1 MTGLFGSKFRFAIS
15 TLLVAVSSLVLSG
28 IAHGNH
34 IAGHEA
40 KSAGSDLSFSRI
52 DLDFILKQ
60 IKFSE
65 YHAESGRGCEALL
78 EVLPNAH
85 VPWGLR
91 TVDGSC
97 NNLGVGNEGF
107 GQADLEFLELVKPV
121 FTGAEDLSH
130 QIAPNDVVGAK
141 TSYVRGD
148 GRTVQDS
155 SPRLISNL
163 IVNQSTSNPAA
174 THTAA
179 AEGGTIIGTEFGF
192 GSPQQTYLIPNTAP
206 DEGLSAPTN
215 AYMTFFGQF
224 FDHGLDLVNKGGN
237 GLVLMPLAKDDPLYV
252 EGSHTNFMMMTRATR
267 DSGADGLLGTA
278 DDGQGI
284 INATTPHVDQQQT
297 YTGHSSAQTLV
308 REYKFG
314 PCPANG
320 PTFPRNN
327 ECIQSTG
334 RLLDGFGN
342 DRVIDTEQDGGM
354 ATWDTVQLQ
363 ARAKLG
369 ILLDDFDG
377 ASIPMFAAD
386 PYGKFL
392 PGAVRGLPQLV
403 VGMDDNGQPLLV
415 EGDLDNPVDA
425 SQALRIGHSF
435 FLDVAHTA
443 NPGSFKGVGVAPDKA
458 PDADSVINARTDTIS
473 GQQTRGIRAP
483 GVALASG
490 QKTYDDEFLGAHFI
504 CGDGRCNENI
514 ALTTIHTIF
523 HSEHNRLS
531 SVAQRQILDEG
542 DLGYLNEWLDTPATQ
557 GQLDAWSGLP
567 FTIEDSSL
575 AHQKATRVAV
585 DGLGLDWNG
594 ERIFQT
600 ARFGTEMQYN
610 RAVFD
615 EFVPTLSGLKDPFVS
630 HHTNIH
636 PSITAEFSQI
646 VYRFG
651 HSMLT
656 ETVDRYDADFNTIT
670 DPSALDD
677 ATASD
682 QLGLFEAFLNPL
694 ALYNYD
700 DATGKSTLTPEEAT
714 GAVIRGL
721 TRSVSNEIDEFIT
734 GGLQNNLVGL
744 PLDLGALNIARG
756 RDIGAPRLNAA
767 RRVFYAASQDT
778 SVAPYVSWM
787 DYADNIRHELTLVNF
802 IAGYGTHPSV
812 AGADG
817 VPSTNNSDNGEPT
830 TIVARRT
837 AACALVSSVIADPN
851 VRSAYC
857 TDNGFG
863 TPASVPD
870 DAEDFMR
877 SHGAWGPN
885 VAGHPTTGLEDVD
898 FWNGGLAEERRPFT
912 GYLGATHNYVFES
925 QMEALQNG
933 DRFYYLG
940 RVGTI
945 PLLASL
951 ESNPFTAIV
960 MRNTDLGEAGAG
972 VLPAGIFSVPNHL
985 LEVDQT
991 QQFEAGNDAV
1001 GSDDPEGDSVLVD
1014 LVIRDATRLTTNI
1027 NSVVSDPSRVVQYT
1041 GGDHVA
1047 IGGTIGRDT
1056 IIGGIGDDSLWGRE
1070 GNDRIEGGDGAD
1082 HIEGGPGDDII
1093 TDLSGPDI
1101 IEGGPGNDAINS
1113 GNEEDFVFGDE
1124 GNDFLVNPSE
1134 FGGMFGG
1141 PGDDFILDG
1150 PFLGHTRG
1158 GLGDD
1163 WMENLG
1169 GGEDLFQG
1177 DLGAAPE
1184 AGEPAVKGND
1194 VLISRA
1200 GNADGDMENGD
1211 DIVVDGPGIDRV
1223 EGQLGFDWV
1232 SFQNDEFGVDVD
1244 LDFSIFLQPI
1254 LPVSS
1259 ASILNRYDKVEGLS
1273 GSPLADILRGT
1284 DFNATAGNELSIST
1298 NSVGETTTDGFA
1310 LIEGL
1315 NATQTADGAAVMAL
1329 VPDSERSDLD
1339 PDLVTGDAQFGWTGG
1354 EIILGGGGSDL
1365 IAGEGGDDIL
1375 DGDSSLKVNILTPD
1389 PAVRMGAASR
1399 AAAISGAALNAAA
1412 TAQQDAFTNIAVS
1425 QANAS
1430 LSATRLLT
1438 AINILTPAQLADL
1451 GDLNAANTALEVAEE
1466 ALAAAEALV
1475 LEAAVQQGAIAG
1487 FAQSVADS
1495 VAQAESAR
1503 DAEISAVMGND
1514 VAVLT
1519 TQAALAA
1526 AMDAVIAANIA
1537 VEETALLLATAQA
1550 EEMAAGMIAF
1560 QAFVAHNPCNADPSP
1575 PACDALEAALADAL
1589 TELTNA
1595 QNITLLVG
1603 QAVLAAAQSVTDAE
1617 LAVIASQVAL
1627 NQAVDTALTDN
1638 SLIDAAQMAI
1648 YAAQMELVIANAA
1661 VEAGQLDVA
1670 AAEAFA
1676 NTVRSTRNVAAL
1688 AVEFLVA
1695 EVGPFHAEIE
1705 AATIE
1710 SEAYAIQAAAALSNV
1725 ELTSHT
1731 LQQALLAEQAAQA
1744 ALPGDVDRMILV
1756 ASMQDVQE
1764 AVFFGVIN
1772 PGELSISRVISD
1784 DDAGDLDTDGV
1795 RFPGNFADFTV
1806 ESDPDM
1812 AFNPLDP
1819 AANIG
1824 DFFSRNAI
1832 DGTLNAVPDGMIEI
1846 SDNRLLGDEGRDLVR
1861 NVERL
1866 IFEDM
1871 TIELKSG
1878 VAGAGDPT
1886 RNSLAVGEAT
1896 ISDMTGTL
1904 GGVLTASVMDV
1915 TDADNVS
1922 ETNPLGSIT
1931 GVADYYWQVELEPG
1945 SGAFSNIQRFEGING
1960 TGDVFNPHGVELV
1973 ITPNEI
1979 GLRVRVEVIFQDDAK
1994 VFEIVHSAAATV
2006 DIPPGFI
2013 LPPGFVGLVPA
2024 DFTGNPAFILDAIE
2038 AQQAEG
2044 TTPLFE
2050 NNSRPGGAR
2059 FDITITNLGLN
2070 LFANTGFGAVVL
2082 PGDEVLVSGV
2092 SLTFRDSLGNIT
2104 GVFSP
2109 EIVAIVDPLTG
2120 IVSQN
2125 RVDLSFSIRGATA
2138 ESLIV
2143 APYTVATLTVGGI
2156 EVANATF
2163 YGDSSI
2169 ENATG
2174 VAITLVNGSPRINA
2188 NIATTSFIGPDFSIV
2203 EPFSFVNLSAA
2214 GVGLFEFTVPAVD
2227 VVAFGA
2233 AAFGDMITANETVVV
2248 DEGLVLRFEQAI
2260 AEAPSTALFTT
2271 GLSRPRLVAI
2281 VDDAGVV
2288 SQGSVDVVFTIEGLE
2303 AENLING
2310 LSHVTLEA
2318 GPLGAGTVVQSEL
2331 IFGDS
2336 LRAPEFVTLIQTVA
2350 QRIAANRLIAAS
2362 LAGDPTAIL
2371 DAMAELLAA
2380 NMAAM
2385 TQVLPGGP
2393 GLDTRLNLEL
2403 ANTPHANFVGD
2414 AADVN
2419 RTINFENA
2427 SRVGLPRFDFRLLD
2441 MNLIDFAGNGFGNPV
2456 VAGDEI
2462 LVDRIALFFANPMG
2476 IMVGAFLP
2484 EIVALTDLGTG
2495 VVDQAKVD
2503 LLWSIR
2509 GDDVSSLVVGL
2520 TEVIVTLDGIAI
2532 QSIQLNGNSRLNDA
2546 VDVAQVTGANAINA
2560 ANQVAIAMIQG
2571 DPVSTAMATSS
2582 LAAAMQAA
2590 ALEVD
2595 SDGDGISDST
2605 DACPLDATNDLDGD
2619 GICGASDNCP
2629 VTANAGQ
2636 FDIDGDGV
2644 GDSCDNCEYVPNG
2657 PDITD
2662 AGGHSQLDTN
2672 GDGYG
2677 NICDPDLNDDGIIN
2691 FGDLVRFQA
2700 GWLGNNPDLDFNGDG
2715 VTDSADRAIFSMYM
2729 YGAPG
2734 QAPAPAQ

>member
-1 MTGLFGSKFRFAIS
+1 
-15 TLLVAVSSLVLSG
+15 
-28 IAHGNH
+28 
-34 IAGHEA
+34 
-40 KSAGSDLSFSRI
+40 
-52 DLDFILKQ
+52 
-60 IKFSE
+60 
-65 YHAESGRGCEALL
+65 
-78 EVLPNAH
+78 
-85 VPWGLR
+85 
-91 TVDGSC
+91 
-97 NNLGVGNEGF
+97 
-107 GQADLEFLELVKPV
+107 
-121 FTGAEDLSH
+121 
-130 QIAPNDVVGAK
+130 
-141 TSYVRGD
+141 
-148 GRTVQDS
+148 
-155 SPRLISNL
+155 
-163 IVNQSTSNPAA
+163 
-174 THTAA
+174 
-179 AEGGTIIGTEFGF
+179 
-192 GSPQQTYLIPNTAP
+192 
-206 DEGLSAPTN
+206 
-215 AYMTFFGQF
+215 
-224 FDHGLDLVNKGGN
+224 
-237 GLVLMPLAKDDPLYV
+237 
-252 EGSHTNFMMMTRATR
+252 
-267 DSGADGLLGTA
+267 
-278 DDGQGI
+278 
-284 INATTPHVDQQQT
+284 
-297 YTGHSSAQTLV
+297 
-308 REYKFG
+308 
-314 PCPANG
+314 
-320 PTFPRNN
+320 
-327 ECIQSTG
+327 
-334 RLLDGFGN
+334 
-342 DRVIDTEQDGGM
+342 
-354 ATWDTVQLQ
+354 
-363 ARAKLG
+363 
-369 ILLDDFDG
+369 
-377 ASIPMFAAD
+377 
-386 PYGKFL
+386 
-392 PGAVRGLPQLV
+392 
-403 VGMDDNGQPLLV
+403 
-415 EGDLDNPVDA
+415 
-425 SQALRIGHSF
+425 
-435 FLDVAHTA
+435 
-443 NPGSFKGVGVAPDKA
+443 
-458 PDADSVINARTDTIS
+458 
-473 GQQTRGIRAP
+473 
-483 GVALASG
+483 
-490 QKTYDDEFLGAHFI
+490 
-504 CGDGRCNENI
+504 
-514 ALTTIHTIF
+514 
-523 HSEHNRLS
+523 
-531 SVAQRQILDEG
+531 
-542 DLGYLNEWLDTPATQ
+542 
-557 GQLDAWSGLP
+557 
-567 FTIEDSSL
+567 
-575 AHQKATRVAV
+575 
-585 DGLGLDWNG
+585 
-594 ERIFQT
+594 
-600 ARFGTEMQYN
+600 
-610 RAVFD
+610 
-615 EFVPTLSGLKDPFVS
+615 
-630 HHTNIH
+630 
-636 PSITAEFSQI
+636 
-646 VYRFG
+646 
-651 HSMLT
+651 
-656 ETVDRYDADFNTIT
+656 
-670 DPSALDD
+670 
-677 ATASD
+677 
-682 QLGLFEAFLNPL
+682 
-694 ALYNYD
+694 
-700 DATGKSTLTPEEAT
+700 
-714 GAVIRGL
+714 
-721 TRSVSNEIDEFIT
+721 
-734 GGLQNNLVGL
+734 
-744 PLDLGALNIARG
+744 
-756 RDIGAPRLNAA
+756 
-767 RRVFYAASQDT
+767 
-778 SVAPYVSWM
+778 
-787 DYADNIRHELTLVNF
+787 
-802 IAGYGTHPSV
+802 
-812 AGADG
+812 
-817 VPSTNNSDNGEPT
+817 
-830 TIVARRT
+830 
-837 AACALVSSVIADPN
+837 
-851 VRSAYC
+851 
-857 TDNGFG
+857 
-863 TPASVPD
+863 
-870 DAEDFMR
+870 
-877 SHGAWGPN
+877 
-885 VAGHPTTGLEDVD
+885 
-898 FWNGGLAEERRPFT
+898 
-912 GYLGATHNYVFES
+912 
-925 QMEALQNG
+925 
-933 DRFYYLG
+933 
-940 RVGTI
+940 
-945 PLLASL
+945 
-951 ESNPFTAIV
+951 
-960 MRNTDLGEAGAG
+960 
-972 VLPAGIFSVPNHL
+972 
-985 LEVDQT
+985 
-991 QQFEAGNDAV
+991 
-1001 GSDDPEGDSVLVD
+1001 
-1014 LVIRDATRLTTNI
+1014 
-1027 NSVVSDPSRVVQYT
+1027 
-1041 GGDHVA
+1041 
-1047 IGGTIGRDT
+1047 
-1056 IIGGIGDDSLWGRE
+1056 
-1070 GNDRIEGGDGAD
+1070 
-1082 HIEGGPGDDII
+1082 
-1093 TDLSGPDI
+1093 
-1101 IEGGPGNDAINS
+1101 
-1113 GNEEDFVFGDE
+1113 
-1124 GNDFLVNPSE
+1124 
-1134 FGGMFGG
+1134 
-1141 PGDDFILDG
+1141 
-1150 PFLGHTRG
+1150 
-1158 GLGDD
+1158 
-1163 WMENLG
+1163 
-1169 GGEDLFQG
+1169 
-1177 DLGAAPE
+1177 
-1184 AGEPAVKGND
+1184 
-1194 VLISRA
+1194 
-1200 GNADGDMENGD
+1200 
-1211 DIVVDGPGIDRV
+1211 
-1223 EGQLGFDWV
+1223 
-1232 SFQNDEFGVDVD
+1232 
-1244 LDFSIFLQPI
+1244 
-1254 LPVSS
+1254 
-1259 ASILNRYDKVEGLS
+1259 
-1273 GSPLADILRGT
+1273 
-1284 DFNATAGNELSIST
+1284 
-1298 NSVGETTTDGFA
+1298 
-1310 LIEGL
+1310 
-1315 NATQTADGAAVMAL
+1315 
-1329 VPDSERSDLD
+1329 
-1339 PDLVTGDAQFGWTGG
+1339 
-1354 EIILGGGGSDL
+1354 
-1365 IAGEGGDDIL
+1365 
-1375 DGDSSLKVNILTPD
+1375 
-1389 PAVRMGAASR
+1389 MGAASR

-1412 TAQQDAFTNIAVS
+1412 TAQQDAFTNVAVS

-1430 LSATRLLT
+1430 LSATRLLN

-1451 GDLNAANTALEVAEE
+1451 GDLDAANAVLEDAEQ

-1514 VAVLT
+1514 VAVLDAVAARDAAEQAVAAANEAVT
-1519 TQAALAA
+1519 FNENLLTQAQL
-1526 AMDAVIAANIA
+1526 
-1537 VEETALLLATAQA
+1537 EET
-1550 EEMAAGMIAF
+1550 AAGMIAF

-2006 DIPPGFI
+2006 DIPPGFV

-2044 TTPLFE
+2044 LTPLFE

-2070 LFANTGFGAVVL
+2070 LFANTGFGAEVV
-2082 PGDEVLVSGV
+2082 GEDEILVSGI
-2092 SLTFRDSLGNIT
+2092 SLTFRDSMGNIT

-2109 EIVAIVDPLTG
+2109 EIVAITDELTG

-2138 ESLIV
+2138 ESVIV
-2143 APYTVATLTVGGI
+2143 PPFTVATLTVGGI

-2188 NIATTSFIGPDFSIV
+2188 NIATTSFIGADFSIV
-2203 EPFSFVNLSAA
+2203 EPLSFVNLSAA

-2414 AADVN
+2414 ATDVN

-2427 SRVGLPRFDFRLLD
+2427 SKVGLPRFDFRLLD

-2571 DPVSTAMATSS
+2571 DPVSTAMATTS
-2582 LAAAMQAA
+2582 LAVAMQAA

>member
-1 MTGLFGSKFRFAIS
+1 
-15 TLLVAVSSLVLSG
+15 
-28 IAHGNH
+28 
-34 IAGHEA
+34 
-40 KSAGSDLSFSRI
+40 
-52 DLDFILKQ
+52 
-60 IKFSE
+60 
-65 YHAESGRGCEALL
+65 
-78 EVLPNAH
+78 
-85 VPWGLR
+85 
-91 TVDGSC
+91 
-97 NNLGVGNEGF
+97 
-107 GQADLEFLELVKPV
+107 
-121 FTGAEDLSH
+121 
-130 QIAPNDVVGAK
+130 
-141 TSYVRGD
+141 
-148 GRTVQDS
+148 
-155 SPRLISNL
+155 
-163 IVNQSTSNPAA
+163 
-174 THTAA
+174 
-179 AEGGTIIGTEFGF
+179 
-192 GSPQQTYLIPNTAP
+192 
-206 DEGLSAPTN
+206 
-215 AYMTFFGQF
+215 
-224 FDHGLDLVNKGGN
+224 
-237 GLVLMPLAKDDPLYV
+237 
-252 EGSHTNFMMMTRATR
+252 
-267 DSGADGLLGTA
+267 
-278 DDGQGI
+278 
-284 INATTPHVDQQQT
+284 
-297 YTGHSSAQTLV
+297 
-308 REYKFG
+308 
-314 PCPANG
+314 
-320 PTFPRNN
+320 
-327 ECIQSTG
+327 
-334 RLLDGFGN
+334 
-342 DRVIDTEQDGGM
+342 
-354 ATWDTVQLQ
+354 
-363 ARAKLG
+363 
-369 ILLDDFDG
+369 
-377 ASIPMFAAD
+377 
-386 PYGKFL
+386 
-392 PGAVRGLPQLV
+392 
-403 VGMDDNGQPLLV
+403 
-415 EGDLDNPVDA
+415 
-425 SQALRIGHSF
+425 
-435 FLDVAHTA
+435 
-443 NPGSFKGVGVAPDKA
+443 
-458 PDADSVINARTDTIS
+458 
-473 GQQTRGIRAP
+473 
-483 GVALASG
+483 
-490 QKTYDDEFLGAHFI
+490 
-504 CGDGRCNENI
+504 
-514 ALTTIHTIF
+514 
-523 HSEHNRLS
+523 
-531 SVAQRQILDEG
+531 
-542 DLGYLNEWLDTPATQ
+542 
-557 GQLDAWSGLP
+557 
-567 FTIEDSSL
+567 
-575 AHQKATRVAV
+575 
-585 DGLGLDWNG
+585 
-594 ERIFQT
+594 
-600 ARFGTEMQYN
+600 
-610 RAVFD
+610 
-615 EFVPTLSGLKDPFVS
+615 
-630 HHTNIH
+630 
-636 PSITAEFSQI
+636 
-646 VYRFG
+646 
-651 HSMLT
+651 
-656 ETVDRYDADFNTIT
+656 
-670 DPSALDD
+670 
-677 ATASD
+677 
-682 QLGLFEAFLNPL
+682 
-694 ALYNYD
+694 
-700 DATGKSTLTPEEAT
+700 
-714 GAVIRGL
+714 
-721 TRSVSNEIDEFIT
+721 
-734 GGLQNNLVGL
+734 
-744 PLDLGALNIARG
+744 
-756 RDIGAPRLNAA
+756 
-767 RRVFYAASQDT
+767 
-778 SVAPYVSWM
+778 
-787 DYADNIRHELTLVNF
+787 
-802 IAGYGTHPSV
+802 
-812 AGADG
+812 
-817 VPSTNNSDNGEPT
+817 
-830 TIVARRT
+830 
-837 AACALVSSVIADPN
+837 
-851 VRSAYC
+851 
-857 TDNGFG
+857 
-863 TPASVPD
+863 
-870 DAEDFMR
+870 
-877 SHGAWGPN
+877 
-885 VAGHPTTGLEDVD
+885 
-898 FWNGGLAEERRPFT
+898 
-912 GYLGATHNYVFES
+912 
-925 QMEALQNG
+925 
-933 DRFYYLG
+933 
-940 RVGTI
+940 
-945 PLLASL
+945 
-951 ESNPFTAIV
+951 
-960 MRNTDLGEAGAG
+960 
-972 VLPAGIFSVPNHL
+972 
-985 LEVDQT
+985 
-991 QQFEAGNDAV
+991 
-1001 GSDDPEGDSVLVD
+1001 
-1014 LVIRDATRLTTNI
+1014 
-1027 NSVVSDPSRVVQYT
+1027 
-1041 GGDHVA
+1041 
-1047 IGGTIGRDT
+1047 
-1056 IIGGIGDDSLWGRE
+1056 
-1070 GNDRIEGGDGAD
+1070 
-1082 HIEGGPGDDII
+1082 
-1093 TDLSGPDI
+1093 
-1101 IEGGPGNDAINS
+1101 
-1113 GNEEDFVFGDE
+1113 
-1124 GNDFLVNPSE
+1124 
-1134 FGGMFGG
+1134 MFGG

-1194 VLISRA
+1194 VLISWA

-1244 LDFSIFLQPI
+1244 LDLSIFLQPI

-1259 ASILNRYDKVEGLS
+1259 ASILNRYDRVEGLS

-1284 DFNATAGNELSIST
+1284 DFDAVAGHELSVST
-1298 NSVGETTTDGFA
+1298 NSIGETTTDGFA

-1329 VPDSERSDLD
+1329 VPDSERSNLN
-1339 PDLVTGDAQFGWTGG
+1339 PDIVTGDAQYGWSGG

-1389 PAVRMGAASR
+1389 PAVRMGAASL
-1399 AAAISGAALNAAA
+1399 AAAVSSAALTAAA
-1412 TAQQDAFTNIAVS
+1412 DAQNDAFTNIAVS

-1430 LSATRLLT
+1430 LSATRLLV
-1438 AINILTPAQLADL
+1438 AMNNLTVGQIADL
-1451 GDLNAANTALEVAEE
+1451 DELNAANTALEDAEQ

-1475 LEAAVQQGAIAG
+1475 LEAAVQQGAIVG

-1514 VAVLT
+1514 VAVLN
-1519 TQAALAA
+1519 TQADLAA
-1526 AMDAVIAANIA
+1526 AKEAVIAANSA
-1537 VEETALLLATAQA
+1537 AEETALLLPTAQA
-1550 EEMAAGMIAF
+1550 EELAAGMIAF
-1560 QAFVAHNPCNADPSP
+1560 QAFAAHNPCNADPSP
-1575 PACDALEAALADAL
+1575 PACPSLSDALVAALA
-1589 TELTNA
+1589 EYNNA
-1595 QNITLLVG
+1595 QNIVALVM
-1603 QAVLAAAQSVTDAE
+1603 QAVADADQNVINAE
-1617 LAVIASQVAL
+1617 LHVVSSQTVA
-1627 NQAVDTALTDN
+1627 NQAVDTALSDN
-1638 SLIDAAQMAI
+1638 ALIDAAQMAI

-1676 NTVRSTRNVAAL
+1676 STARDTRNLAVL

-1731 LQQALLAEQAAQA
+1731 LQQALIADQAAQA

-1931 GVADYYWQVELEPG
+1931 GVVDYYWQVELEPG

-1960 TGDVFNPHGVELV
+1960 TGDVFNPHGVELL

-2006 DIPPGFI
+2006 DIPPGFV
-2013 LPPGFVGLVPA
+2013 LPPGFVGIVPA

-2038 AQQAEG
+2038 AQQAAG
-2044 TTPLFE
+2044 LTPLFE

-2082 PGDEVLVSGV
+2082 PGDKALVSGV

-2125 RVDLSFSIRGATA
+2125 RVDLLFSIRGATA

-2143 APYTVATLTVGGI
+2143 PPFTVATLTVGGV

-2174 VAITLVNGSPRINA
+2174 VAITLVNRSPRINA

-2385 TQVLPGGP
+2385 TQILPGGP

-2414 AADVN
+2414 ATDVN
-2419 RTINFENA
+2419 RTINFENV

-2441 MNLIDFAGNGFGNPV
+2441 MNLIDFQSNGFGNPV

-2495 VVDQAKVD
+2495 VVDQNSVD

-2509 GDDVSSLVVGL
+2509 GDDVSPLVVGL
-2520 TEVIVTLDGIAI
+2520 TEAIVTLDGVAI

-2571 DPVSTAMATSS
+2571 DPVMTAMATSS
-2582 LAAAMQAA
+2582 LAVAMQAA

-2605 DACPLDATNDLDGD
+2605 DVCPLDATNDLDGD